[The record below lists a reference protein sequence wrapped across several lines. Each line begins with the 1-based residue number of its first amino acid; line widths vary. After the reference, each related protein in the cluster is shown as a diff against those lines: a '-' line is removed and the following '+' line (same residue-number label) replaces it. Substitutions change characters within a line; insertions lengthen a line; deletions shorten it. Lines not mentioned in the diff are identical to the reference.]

1 MTTALQ
7 SWLVAE
13 LERLDIL
20 LHREIL
26 RLRARYQLSLDEFRG
41 LYVSDRQVDAL
52 IARQSAPHADVQEMT
67 KAAETLRARNAEVR
81 PPEWAK
87 VQVEFSLSDFELDV
101 LLAAI
106 AREVHLK
113 YDTLYAYVNNDI
125 TRKKPTRELVLR
137 LFGEEER
144 DLLLPEA
151 ALFREGLLQD
161 GPDTHFLGREL
172 VAELSTMRYLTGL
185 VCESSIP
192 VTPWPQEACRENF
205 VRASQMTGLFVVEC
219 SDQSLGQAMA
229 EAACAAAGKHLL
241 TIDLSRT
248 SLDGLARRI
257 RLVQRLEDCAL
268 CVTGTQVL
276 WGAETLLAE
285 GRRFCEDLACPRGPV
300 WVVFRRDASWRTAI
314 SSRDVRVLSLAE
326 PDVPERRRL
335 WREALPYAEPGLHDT
350 LAARFML
357 GAGEIRA
364 SAAYARDALY
374 LRGEQRTPDW
384 EDILEAIRGQSD
396 TGLGRLAQRLACHQ
410 TWDDLVL
417 PAATLRQVREAA
429 NAIRYHQMVY
439 ADWGF
444 GRKHTS
450 LEGIK
455 IMFAGPSGTG
465 KTMTAGVV
473 GRDLGLDVYRVDLS
487 SVVSKYI
494 GETEKNLDK
503 VFRAAQHSNTI
514 LFFDEADA
522 LFGKRSEVKDA
533 HDRYA
538 NIEVAYLL
546 QKLEGHDGP
555 VILATN
561 LRRNIDDAFARRLHY
576 SIEFPEPDEAHRK
589 LLWHKIF
596 PSQTPL
602 DPDVDL
608 DFLATRFPITGG
620 DIRNVALHAAFLA
633 AQDGGAVTMRHLTTA
648 MAQQM
653 RKQGR
658 VSTAADFREFH
669 TMIQKG

>member
-7 SWLVAE
+7 SWLLAE
-13 LERLDIL
+13 LEWLDIL

-26 RLRARYQLSLDEFRG
+26 RMRGRYQLSLDEFRG
-41 LYVSDRQVDAL
+41 LYVSDCQVDAL
-52 IARQSAPHADVQEMT
+52 IAGHCAPHASVHEMSE
-67 KAAETLRARNAEVR
+67 AAEKLRTRNARAR
-81 PPEWAK
+81 PPEWAR
-87 VQVEFSLSDFELDV
+87 VQTEFALSEFELDV
-101 LLAAI
+101 LLVAI
-106 AREVHLK
+106 ARELHLK
-113 YDTLYAYVNNDI
+113 YDTIYAYVNNDI

-137 LFGEEER
+137 LFGQEGR

-151 ALFREGLLQD
+151 VLFRDGLLQD

-172 VAELSTMRYLTGL
+172 VAELPAMRYLTGL
-185 VCESSIP
+185 ARESSVP
-192 VTPWPQEACRENF
+192 ATPWPQEACRESF
-205 VRASQMTGLFVVEC
+205 ARASQMKGLFVID
-219 SDQSLGQAMA
+219 SPDQSLGQAMA
-229 EAACAAAGKHLL
+229 EAACAAGGRRLL
-241 TIDLSRT
+241 TVDLGRT
-248 SLDGLARRI
+248 GLDGLARRI
-257 RLVQRLEDCAL
+257 RLIQRLENCAL
-268 CVTGTQVL
+268 CVTGTQAL
-276 WGAETLLAE
+276 WGPETLSVE
-285 GRRFCEDLACPRGPV
+285 GRRFCEDLAFPCGPV
-300 WVVFRRDASWRTAI
+300 WVVFRRDASWRTAMT
-314 SSRDVRVLSLAE
+314 SRDVRVLSLAE

-335 WREALPYAEPGLHDT
+335 WREALPHAEPGLHDT

-364 SAAYARDALY
+364 SVAYAYDALH
-374 LRGEQRTPDW
+374 LRGEERGPYW
-384 EDILEAIRGQSD
+384 EDMLEAIRWQSD
-396 TGLGRLAQRLACHQ
+396 AGLGRLAQRLACRQ

-429 NAIRYHQMVY
+429 GAIRFHQVVY

-546 QKLEGHDGP
+546 QKLEDHDGP

-561 LRRNIDDAFARRLHY
+561 LRRNIDDAFSRRIHY
-576 SIEFPEPDEAHRK
+576 SIEFPEPDEDHRK
-589 LLWHKIF
+589 VLWRKIF
-596 PSQTPL
+596 PPQTPL
-602 DPDVDL
+602 GPDVDL
-608 DFLATRFPITGG
+608 NFLATQFPITGG

-633 AQDGGAVTMRHLTTA
+633 AQDGGAVTMRHLAAA
-648 MAQQM
+648 MAQQI

-658 VSTAADFREFH
+658 VPTAVDFREFH
-669 TMIQKG
+669 AMILKG